1 MKKLVLS
8 LCGALF
14 LLSGCSNGGVDEDA
28 LTAVDKNQNIR
39 QVCIKGSTRGAPDDF
54 MDNLIASLKKKNIIG
69 ERVKD
74 NRTVCNHILSFSAK
88 GNRNIIARARLR
100 ILSGINNQPLGS
112 VSYKLKGE
120 EKDRVAQVG
129 LQGQTDL
136 MVNQLFKNY

>member
-1 MKKLVLS
+1 M
-8 LCGALF
+8 
-14 LLSGCSNGGVDEDA
+14 
-28 LTAVDKNQNIR
+28 
-39 QVCIKGSTRGAPDDF
+39 
-54 MDNLIASLKKKNIIG
+54 
-69 ERVKD
+69 KD